1 MFTSHILF
9 MRSNWPIWNAFMSPV
24 ASPRPLVSDISGC
37 GYHLATMLGLLPA
50 QVINVYLGSTLR
62 SMHDVLHESH
72 VTGYIVFAFQILIG
86 ITLMVWVVQKARK
99 ELTIA
104 IMQAELGRETI
115 STSSSSS
122 IS

>member
-1 MFTSHILF
+1 MKRHFTQSERLNTI
-9 MRSNWPIWNAFMSPV
+9 A
-24 ASPRPLVSDISGC
+24 LVSDISGC